1 MNNDQEINKLREN
14 QLSEKNRFL
23 NRQRLEEAFATF
35 KPHEP
40 LAVTKQRRDRAK
52 GFVDTSPE
60 GNVLIDLIRMNA
72 SSNPMEEFVLY
83 EDGYHT
89 PAQKQPHHPSFM
101 LNSPMKQVIGN
112 LLYPDQKGIRPTR
125 NVIEQF
131 LDIVGARK

>member
-1 MNNDQEINKLREN
+1 MTDAEKLIH
-14 QLSEKNRFL
+14 QL
-23 NRQRLEEAFATF
+23 RLDAAFETF
-35 KPHEP
+35 DPNEP
-40 LAVTKQRRDRAK
+40 YDVTRQRRDRAK

-60 GNVLIDLIRMNA
+60 GNILIDLIRMNA

-112 LLYPDQKGIRPTR
+112 LLYPDQQGIRPTR